1 MAASSGTWLKL
12 PNEKWQFIPPEI
24 RAQANRLDLTW
35 DNAAKLTKFC
45 CPDDEPSEEAL
56 FELGEYTGYLPQVKA
71 RKRTLLRTRGAH
83 AQECH
88 HNKGPVSYQA
98 DWSPG

>member
-12 PNEKWQFIPPEI
+12 PKEKWQFIPPVF

-45 CPDDEPSEEAL
+45 RPDDGPSE
-56 FELGEYTGYLPQVKA
+56 K
-71 RKRTLLRTRGAH
+71 LLL
-83 AQECH
+83 
-88 HNKGPVSYQA
+88 S
-98 DWSPG
+98 